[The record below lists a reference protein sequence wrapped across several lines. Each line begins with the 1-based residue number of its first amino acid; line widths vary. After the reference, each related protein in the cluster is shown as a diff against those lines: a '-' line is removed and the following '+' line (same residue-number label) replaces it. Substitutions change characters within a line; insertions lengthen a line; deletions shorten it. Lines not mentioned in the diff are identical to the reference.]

1 MERLHRILR
10 RPITTEKSS
19 GQQGAANQYSF
30 EVDRDAT
37 KPEIAA
43 AVQRLFGVTVLQVRT
58 MRAMG
63 KVKRMG
69 RFSGR
74 RPDWKKAVVTL
85 KEGDEIQIYDN
96 V

>member
-1 MERLHRILR
+1 VQRGHRILR

-19 GQQGAANQYSF
+19 RQQGDANQYSF
-30 EVDRDAT
+30 EVDRSAT

-43 AVQRLFGVTVLQVRT
+43 AVERAFNVTVLRVRT
-58 MRAMG
+58 LNAMG

-85 KEGDEIQIYDN
+85 KQDDEIQIYEN
-96 V
+96 M

>member
-1 MERLHRILR
+1 VQRGHRILR
-10 RPITTEKSS
+10 RPITTEKSAR
-19 GQQGAANQYSF
+19 QQGDANQYSF
-30 EVDRDAT
+30 EVDRSAT

-43 AVQRLFGVTVLQVRT
+43 AVERAFNVTVLRVRT
-58 MRAMG
+58 LNAMG

-85 KEGDEIQIYDN
+85 KQGDEIQIYEN
-96 V
+96 M

>member
-1 MERLHRILR
+1 MDRLHRVIR
-10 RPITTEKSS
+10 RPLMTEKSS
-19 GQQGAANQYSF
+19 AQQSAANQYSF
-30 EVDRDAT
+30 EVDRRAT

-43 AVQRLFGVTVLQVRT
+43 AVERAFGVSVIQVRT
-58 MRAMG
+58 MNHMG

-74 RPDWKKAVVTL
+74 RADWKKAVVTL
-85 KEGDEIQIYDN
+85 KAGDEIQIYEH

>member
-1 MERLHRILR
+1 MDRLHRIVR
-10 RPITTEKSS
+10 RPITTEKSA

-30 EVDRDAT
+30 EVEPTAT

-43 AVQRLFGVTVLQVRT
+43 AVERLFGVTVLRVRT
-58 MRAMG
+58 MNAMG
-63 KVKRMG
+63 KVRRMG
-69 RFSGR
+69 RYAGR

-85 KEGDEIQIYDN
+85 KEGDEIQIYEG

>member
-1 MERLHRILR
+1 MDRLHTVIR
-10 RPITTEKSS
+10 RPLTTEKS
-19 GQQGAANQYSF
+19 GRQQGASNQYSF
-30 EVDRDAT
+30 EVSATAT

-43 AVQRLFGVTVLQVRT
+43 AVQKIFGVTVLRVRT
-58 MRAMG
+58 MNSMG

-74 RPDWKKAVVTL
+74 RPDAKKAVVTL
-85 KEGDEIQIYDN
+85 KPGDEIQIYEN

>member
-1 MERLHRILR
+1 MDRLHRIVQ

-19 GQQGAANQYSF
+19 RQQGQANQYSF
-30 EVDRDAT
+30 AVDPSAT
-37 KPEIAA
+37 KPEISA
-43 AVQRLFGVTVLQVRT
+43 AVARLFDVTVVSVRT
-58 MRAMG
+58 QNVMG

-74 RPDWKKAVVTL
+74 RRDWKKAVVTL
-85 KEGDEIQIYDN
+85 KEGDEIQIYES